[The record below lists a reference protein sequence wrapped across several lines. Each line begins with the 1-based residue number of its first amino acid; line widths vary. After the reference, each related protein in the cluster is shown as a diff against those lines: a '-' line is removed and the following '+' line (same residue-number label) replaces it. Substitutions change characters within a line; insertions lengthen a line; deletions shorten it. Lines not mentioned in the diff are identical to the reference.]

1 MQSVQRDK
9 LLETE
14 QNKKA
19 PRQNLDVSFAIDYEL
34 WEEVTNRMHKKK
46 LKLSETVTKALKEY
60 LKIK

>member
-1 MQSVQRDK
+1 
-9 LLETE
+9 LETE

-19 PRQNLDVSFAIDYEL
+19 FRQNLDVSFAIDYEL
-34 WEEVTNRMHKKK
+34 WEEVTKRMHKKK